1 MKKRWILGTRGSKL
15 ALKQTEIVIGRLAG
29 IYPDYE
35 FATEIIKTTGDT
47 IWDKP
52 LHLIG
57 GKGLFVKEIEEALLA
72 GRIDIAVHSV
82 KDMPV
87 ELPQGLLLAA
97 VLERENPRDAFISV
111 KHRSFADVQPGGRI
125 GTGSLRRKAQ
135 ILHLNKGIEVV
146 PLRGNVDTRLRKLRE
161 HGLDAIVLACA
172 GVKRMGLQEHISEVL
187 PFDMMVPPSG
197 QGAIGIES
205 RDEAQALELL
215 GPLDH
220 AQTMFE
226 VSVERRLQAL
236 IGGGC
241 SVPLGINASLL
252 DGRLTIH
259 SAFGTEDG
267 ELLVKQRVNGRPDEA
282 DKLIAASLK
291 PIREAQ
297 EKQGQG
303 SGVRGQG

>member
-15 ALKQTEIVIGRLAG
+15 ALRQTEIVIGRLHAL
-29 IYPDYE
+29 YPDHQ
-35 FATEIIKTTGDT
+35 FVAEIIKTTGDT

-72 GRIDIAVHSV
+72 GRIDMAVHSV

-87 ELPQGLLLAA
+87 ELPEALVLGA

-111 KHRSFADVQPGGRI
+111 THGRFTDVGPGGRI

-135 ILHLNKGIEVV
+135 ILNLNKELEVV
-146 PLRGNVDTRLRKLRE
+146 PIRGNVDTRLRKLRE
-161 HGLDAIVLACA
+161 QGLDAIVLACA
-172 GVKRMGLQEHISEVL
+172 GVKRMGFAEHIKEVL
-187 PFDMMVPPSG
+187 SFEMMVPPSG
-197 QGAIGIES
+197 QGAIGIET
-205 RDEAQALELL
+205 RDETQLL
-215 GPLDH
+215 DFLRPLNDE
-220 AQTMFE
+220 QTMFE

-241 SVPLGINASLL
+241 SVPLGINASLF

-259 SAFGTEDG
+259 SAFGTEEG
-267 ELLVKQRVNGRPDEA
+267 ELLVKQRLDGRSDEA
-282 DKLIAASLK
+282 DALIAASLK
-291 PIREAQ
+291 PIQEAQ
-297 EKQGQG
+297 EKLGPG
-303 SGVRGQG
+303 